1 MQFYKKTG
9 LFYLSV
15 TLLLLFIAPIFC
27 NAQSICQNVK
37 INAPDI
43 KVCPNT
49 NAQLTASGVDYYKW
63 SPVIGLSDSTIANP
77 IVNISKTQKYV
88 ITGYTE
94 DITNLISNGNFESG
108 NTGFSSNYTYTTG
121 SLIPEGYYAVDVN
134 PKTHHNSFSA
144 CTDHT
149 SGSGKMLIVNGNTT
163 ANSKIWG
170 QTITVKL
177 NKDYAFYA
185 YVTPVTGSN
194 PPILQFSI
202 NGKILGT
209 PYQSPSTTCTWNKF
223 YAIWNSGSS
232 TTANISI
239 VNQNVIANGND
250 FAIDDIKYV
259 ELCRIVDT
267 VAVTVATSSSVSN
280 YSICSS
286 NLPYIWNGITYN
298 TAGNYTYIS
307 KNAFGC
313 DSTAVLNL
321 TVKIPSSAPVLNQ
334 TICRGDSVVFYGAT
348 YKIPGTYYAHLTNAV
363 GCDSVGTLVLKE
375 KLPTTST
382 TNLSICSSGFPYSW
396 NGKSLNAAGTY
407 TYTLINAA
415 GCDSVGTLVLKE
427 KLPTTSTT
435 NLSICSSA
443 FPYSWN
449 GKSLNAA
456 GTYTYTLI
464 NAAGCDSVAT
474 LILKE
479 KLPTASTT
487 NVSIC
492 SAEFPYSWNGKS
504 LAAAGT
510 YTHTLINS
518 AGCDSVATLVLKEK
532 LPTTSTTNL
541 SICSS
546 GFPYSWNGKGL
557 AATGTY
563 MYTLINAAGCD
574 SVATLVLKEKL
585 PTASTTNVSICSLAF
600 PYSWNGKSLSVAG
613 TYNHTLVNA
622 VGCDSVATLILK
634 EKLPTYS
641 KSKITICPL
650 QLPFKWNKIVITQ
663 PGIYKKILMN
673 TAGCDSIATLELLIE
688 DPITS
693 FQEVKVCASEM
704 PFLWN
709 GISCKSVGKYTARFT
724 TPAHCD
730 SIATLSLRINPGSYS
745 MKVASICQNEVYQI
759 EGYKFS
765 LPGLYNVKLKNC
777 EGCDSIVKL
786 DLKVNGTTSTS
797 QVIRL
802 FPGEIVTINGN
813 VYNREGTYYD
823 VFKQQN
829 KCDSLVITELT
840 YIKIP
845 NTITPNGDGKNEVFM
860 AGSHVQIYNRN
871 GILLYDGNN
880 GWDGKYRGTYV
891 ANDTYYYVLYYESD
905 HKTKTKLGYITIVR

>member
-382 TNLSICSSGFPYSW
+382 TNLSICSSG
-396 NGKSLNAAGTY
+396 
-407 TYTLINAA
+407 
-415 GCDSVGTLVLKE
+415 
-427 KLPTTSTT
+427 
-435 NLSICSSA
+435 